1 MEKVIS
7 ELPPSAYVI
16 FVISL
21 AVIYA
26 VQRFGLWQ
34 GEKGSSVQAEKAQVA
49 AVIVDP
55 SALNKA
61 SAAGEALAE
70 SVRHLGKLTDDHTHM
85 LCRRIEALTDAVE
98 AQTTVINSLILEL
111 ARRAAK

>member
-55 SALNKA
+55 SALNRL
-61 SAAGEALAE
+61 SDE
-70 SVRHLGKLTDDHTHM
+70 VGKLVATIGSMIEVGEEMVRTETHM
-85 LCRRIEALTDAVE
+85 ATELDRIREELRIQREINRRG
-98 AQTTVINSLILEL
+98 
-111 ARRAAK
+111 

>member
-1 MEKVIS
+1 MEKLAD
-7 ELPPSAYVI
+7 LPPAALITFGVTLAII
-16 FVISL
+16 F
-21 AVIYA
+21 A

-34 GEKGSSVQAEKAQVA
+34 GQRAAPAADNAQVA

-55 SALNKA
+55 SALNRA

-70 SVRHLGKLTDDHTHM
+70 ALRLCVKRGDDHTHM

-98 AQTTVINSLILEL
+98 AQTAAINAMILEM
-111 ARRAAK
+111 ARRSGK